1 MNPFPAVVIGG
12 PPHSGKSV
20 LTYLLTQQLRAW
32 KVAHYVLRACPDGEG
47 DWSQEA
53 PPETVRLL
61 RRKGQFSDAFVDLVC
76 RDLAQR
82 HLPLLV
88 DVGGK
93 PTPEQERIFDQCTH
107 AVLIASDVEALKPW
121 RQLAER
127 HGLVVIAELHSVL
140 DSADFIE
147 AETPVLR
154 GRIGKLER
162 HTDVGGP
169 MITALARRLQ
179 QIFSYTDKELKDLH
193 FPHAPTELIVDI
205 DQLGDY
211 LRLPAEK
218 RRWQPQHLPEALRCT
233 PKDAISIYGRGP
245 NWLYTALALHAA
257 PHPVYL
263 FDPRLGWTQ
272 PTTLTCAASAEQ
284 GAIAWQLEPRADFT
298 RLTIQPGA
306 AYLEYEEVNG
316 AMLPLLDTSRGVVL
330 SGKLPYWLLVGAAL
344 AYRHHPWIAVV
355 QAQQER
361 RGIVVMGS
369 SPLHRPGTCLEFEII
384 SSQSNAEACWE
395 GGRGDEM

>member
-1 MNPFPAVVIGG
+1 MNPFPAVAIGG

-32 KVAHYVLRACPDGEG
+32 KVEHYVLRACPDGEG

-61 RRKGQFSDAFVDLVC
+61 RQKGQFSDAFVDLVC
-76 RDLAQR
+76 RDLARR

-107 AVLIASDVEALKPW
+107 AVLIASDIEKLKPW

-127 HGLVVIAELHSVL
+127 HGLVVVAELHSVL
-140 DSADFIE
+140 DGTDAIE

-162 HTDVGGP
+162 HAGVGGP
-169 MITALARRLQ
+169 MTTALAKRLQ
-179 QIFSYTDKELKDLH
+179 QIFSYTDKELKGLH

-205 DQLGDY
+205 DQLGNC
-211 LRLPAEK
+211 LGLPAEE

-272 PTTLTCAASAEQ
+272 PAALTCVASAEP
-284 GAIAWQLEPRADFT
+284 GLITWQLETQADFT
-298 RLTIQPGA
+298 WLTIQPGA
-306 AYLEYEEVNG
+306 SYLDYEEVSG
-316 AMLPLLDTSRGVVL
+316 ATLPLLDPGRGVVL

-361 RGIVVMGS
+361 CGIVVMGS
-369 SPLHRPGTCLEFEII
+369 SPLHRPGTCLAFGMV
-384 SSQSNAEACWE
+384 SSQNNT
-395 GGRGDEM
+395 D

>member
-1 MNPFPAVVIGG
+1 MVLIVLIVNEVENPSMNPFPAVVIGG

-20 LTYLLTQQLRAW
+20 LTYLLTQQLRSW
-32 KVAHYVLRACPDGEG
+32 KVEHYVLRACPDGEG

-61 RRKGQFSDAFVDLVC
+61 RQKGQFSDAFVDRVC

-107 AVLIASDVEALKPW
+107 AVLIASTVDGLEAW

-127 HGLVVIAELHSVL
+127 HGLVIVAELHSVL
-140 DSADFIE
+140 NSEDSIE

-154 GRIGKLER
+154 GRIGNLER
-162 HTDVGGP
+162 HTGGSGP
-169 MITALARRLQ
+169 VTVALARRLR
-179 QIFSYTDKELKDLH
+179 QIFSYTDKELKALH

-205 DQLGDY
+205 DQLGDCVG
-211 LRLPAEK
+211 LSVEA
-218 RRWQPQHLPEALRCT
+218 RRWQLQDLPKALLCT
-233 PKDAISIYGRGP
+233 PTDAISIYGRGP
-245 NWLYTALALHAA
+245 NWLYAALALHAA

-272 PTTLTCAASAEQ
+272 PASLICATSAEP
-284 GAIAWQLEPRADFT
+284 GAMTWQLEVQADFT
-298 RLTIQPGA
+298 WLAIQPGA
-306 AYLEYEEVNG
+306 PYLDYEEVNG
-316 AMLPLLDTSRGVVL
+316 ARLPQLDTSRGVML
-330 SGKLPYWLLVGAAL
+330 SGKIPHWLLVGAAL

-361 RGIVVMGS
+361 HGIVVKGS
-369 SPLHRPGTCLEFEII
+369 SSLHRPGTCLKLETIP
-384 SSQSNAEACWE
+384 S
-395 GGRGDEM
+395 